1 MSKCCNSPSLTF
13 VLLLLYAVPLGLAGE
28 ISMIWFKF
36 LITVKAVWSGW
47 VSTKCRV
54 QTFGHAPDQSSDIWD
69 EWFRPAARTDNSL
82 SLHPSVLG
90 GGTRGQGGGGEA
102 LCQDGQEEQAC
113 VEQHSLQQRLW
124 VPATGWVWAD
134 LQFQNLH
141 LKVCL
146 SKWAIFN
153 ADWLWNTS
161 ELVLHLFNLI
171 LLILK

>member
-69 EWFRPAARTDNSL
+69 EWFHPAARTDNSL

-90 GGTRGQGGGGEA
+90 GARGARVVGVKLSARMDRRSRHVWSSTAFSRGSES
-102 LCQDGQEEQAC
+102 LPQA
-113 VEQHSLQQRLW
+113 E
-124 VPATGWVWAD
+124 
-134 LQFQNLH
+134 
-141 LKVCL
+141 
-146 SKWAIFN
+146 
-153 ADWLWNTS
+153 S
-161 ELVLHLFNLI
+161 ELTCSSKICIWKCAFPNGPFSMQTDFGILLNWFCIFLI
-171 LLILK
+171 LYC

>member
-47 VSTKCRV
+47 VSTKCQV

-69 EWFRPAARTDNSL
+69 EWFHPAARTENSL

-90 GGTRGQGGGGEA
+90 GHEVPGWSGWSSLPGWTGGAGTCGAAQPEPVP
-102 LCQDGQEEQAC
+102 QA
-113 VEQHSLQQRLW
+113 E
-124 VPATGWVWAD
+124 
-134 LQFQNLH
+134 
-141 LKVCL
+141 
-146 SKWAIFN
+146 
-153 ADWLWNTS
+153 S
-161 ELVLHLFNLI
+161 ELTCSSKICIWKCAFPNGSFSMQTDFGILLNWFCIFLI
-171 LLILK
+171 LYC